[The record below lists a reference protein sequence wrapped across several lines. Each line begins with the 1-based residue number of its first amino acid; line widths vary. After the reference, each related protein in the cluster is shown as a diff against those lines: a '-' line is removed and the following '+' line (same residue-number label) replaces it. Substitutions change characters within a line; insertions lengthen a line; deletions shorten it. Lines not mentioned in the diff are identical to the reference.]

1 MVLKFQLRLYVLTL
15 AVLVAFS
22 ALAERL
28 WDLSVKRHDEFKNKV
43 RGVKILHARIP
54 GARGEIKDRNG
65 FPLVANKSSFEVQVN
80 LKMLVDDYKRQLQE
94 ENRGKKKDEKRGLP
108 MIKYQYPDRG
118 FMREK
123 DEL

>member
-65 FPLVANKSSFEVQVN
+65 FPLVETSRP
-80 LKMLVDDYKRQLQE
+80 LKCR
-94 ENRGKKKDEKRGLP
+94 
-108 MIKYQYPDRG
+108 
-118 FMREK
+118 
-123 DEL
+123 